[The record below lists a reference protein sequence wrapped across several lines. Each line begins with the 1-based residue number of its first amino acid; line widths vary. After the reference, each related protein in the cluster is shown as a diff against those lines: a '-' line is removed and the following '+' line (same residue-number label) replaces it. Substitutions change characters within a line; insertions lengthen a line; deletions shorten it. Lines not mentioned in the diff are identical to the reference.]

1 MKKAAKATVSPV
13 EAVTT
18 EATITFN
25 DKVYVISALP
35 QEVQEL
41 INIHQS
47 WNIEL
52 GEQRR
57 EVFKT
62 EAALRGLLIE
72 LDTRF
77 KVIDIDAAAATA

>member
-1 MKKAAKATVSPV
+1 MKKAAKAAV
-13 EAVTT
+13 ESTAT

-47 WNIEL
+47 WSVEL

-57 EVFKT
+57 EVFKI

-72 LDTRF
+72 LETRF
-77 KVIDIDAAAATA
+77 KVVDLATTEATEVTA

>member
-1 MKKAAKATVSPV
+1 MKKAAKAEVAQV
-13 EAVTT
+13 ETAAT

-47 WNIEL
+47 WSVEL

-57 EVFKT
+57 EVFKL
-62 EAALRGLLIE
+62 EAALRGLLLE
-72 LDTRF
+72 LETRF
-77 KVIDIDAAAATA
+77 KVIDLETAEATA